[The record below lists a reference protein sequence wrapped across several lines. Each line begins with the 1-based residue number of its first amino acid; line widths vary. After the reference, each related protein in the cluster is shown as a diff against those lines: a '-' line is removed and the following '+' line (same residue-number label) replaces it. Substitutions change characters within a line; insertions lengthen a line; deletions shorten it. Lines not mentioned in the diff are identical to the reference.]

1 MTDNLGMSVLLE
13 DPSDLAVHLAVIAGV
28 LAEVLDQTQPDM
40 LQRARYSAGILARDL
55 PLPVARRIQ
64 AALRHLNV
72 GTFLVPEPEMD
83 TTEPAVCPTRGGGW
97 YSEVGDVELSQ
108 RYWNAP
114 STRSISLGLRLARPL
129 R

>member
-72 GTFLVPEPEMD
+72 GTFLVPEPEM
-83 TTEPAVCPTRGGGW
+83 EAVPR
-97 YSEVGDVELSQ
+97 SQ
-108 RYWNAP
+108 R
-114 STRSISLGLRLARPL
+114 LGLLDLDPEGLVVQGFLTEFGEAGVERNA
-129 R
+129 